1 MANQALATTDSI
13 QQIAMAGSVLKSLDS
28 LTVKHSQQACNI
40 NTQPQSMKD
49 SFYLAEVYEL
59 FQCPSLQSVVAA
71 DAKLIKNID
80 SYTTVADYYWGMERA
95 MNFGEQDL
103 TNKKGAKAH
112 ITAAVNTWLKQFDSS
127 KWTLNG
133 QFSMDSVLAVE
144 TMANL

>member
-1 MANQALATTDSI
+1 
-13 QQIAMAGSVLKSLDS
+13 
-28 LTVKHSQQACNI
+28 
-40 NTQPQSMKD
+40 MKD

-103 TNKKGAKAH
+103 ANKKGAKAH
-112 ITAAVNTWLKQFDSS
+112 ITAAANTWLKQFDSS

-133 QFSMDSVLAVE
+133 QFSLDSVLAVE